1 MRTISKTTE
10 LSIAGAPRTFRLT
23 KLDAFSGAKVMR
35 LVLRYLPA
43 GQGTPDR
50 AAEVSQSSGAEELF
64 DLIFAAVTDDE
75 LHFLM
80 RAALEHTEV
89 LLDAGYQPVMQQG
102 EWSWD
107 EISHD
112 TAACMK
118 LTWESLI
125 WTLDDFFAGSGPAS
139 QPAPHPTSP

>member
-1 MRTISKTTE
+1 MRTISKTIDIPIDGT
-10 LSIAGAPRTFRLT
+10 PRTFRLT

-35 LVLRYLPA
+35 LVLRYLPT
-43 GQGTPDR
+43 GQGTPP
-50 AAEVSQSSGAEELF
+50 AESSGAEELF
-64 DLIFAAVTDDE
+64 DLIFSAVTDQE

-80 RAALEHTEV
+80 RACLENTEV

-118 LTWESLI
+118 LTWESLL
-125 WTLDDFFAGSGPAS
+125 WTLHDFFSESGPAS
-139 QPAPHPTSP
+139 QTAPPPSSP